1 MRYYR
6 ILALLALILA
16 CLSPY
21 GCGGGKGFIPQL
33 SAQHT
38 QSGAPLLSANQ
49 HIPWSTGGR
58 SASKTGLREEQH
70 FTYDYSTYRSPL
82 RHYRA
87 LWLSC

>member
-6 ILALLALILA
+6 TIALIALILLGL
-16 CLSPY
+16 CPN

-70 FTYDYSTYRSPL
+70 FTYDYSTYPSRL
-82 RHYRA
+82 RHCPA
-87 LWLSC
+87 LLFSG